1 MDVIGSLL
9 NEAWNEALEA
19 DDVDGADIE
28 QEITFDERSAKRGH
42 GFALLPTRPNALL
55 VDETVH
61 YEASRIDERLHMSG
75 RLGARGK
82 HTTSYERETS
92 C

>member
-55 VDETVH
+55 VVDEIVH
-61 YEASRIDERLHMSG
+61 DEVSRIDERLHMSG

-82 HTTSYERETS
+82 HTTSYER
-92 C
+92 